1 MFPNPLTENI
11 EYYTS
16 HSLMSSP
23 GAYAYLYDD
32 LPDEPAA
39 LIKILQGVL
48 IHELVA
54 DYYQVQVSSV
64 QRAEQHLRSI
74 EQRLQRL
81 AELDPAP
88 LSVPRPP
95 VERQV
100 GVCRDFALFL
110 SPCSGTRA
118 YQPACGWVLLPIWF
132 PAPPN
137 RWLGLRLVLPES
149 SLRIY

>member
-100 GVCRDFALFL
+100 GVCCDFALFFISML
-110 SPCSGTRA
+110 RHKGIPARMRVGFAPYLVPGT
-118 YQPACGWVLLPIWF
+118 
-132 PAPPN
+132 
-137 RWLGLRLVLPES
+137 PE
-149 SLRIY
+149 